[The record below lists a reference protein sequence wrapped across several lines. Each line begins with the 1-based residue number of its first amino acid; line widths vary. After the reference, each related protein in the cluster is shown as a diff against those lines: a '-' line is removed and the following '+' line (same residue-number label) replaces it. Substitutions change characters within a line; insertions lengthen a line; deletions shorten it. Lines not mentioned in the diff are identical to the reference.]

1 MTLPVSLA
9 SHSATSALQSGQASD
24 REKLGEVAQQF
35 EAIFLRQ
42 MLSAARKTDF
52 GGDDLFGGEGE
63 DTFREMQDA
72 QFADIA
78 SKSGM
83 IGFASSIEAQLSRF
97 VQAEK

>member
-1 MTLPVSLA
+1 MTTPVALA
-9 SHSATSALQSGQASD
+9 AHNASSALQPTQPSD

-42 MLSAARKTDF
+42 MLAAARKTDF
-52 GGDDLFGGEGE
+52 GGNDLFGGQGE

-83 IGFASSIEAQLSRF
+83 IGFAGSIEAQLSRF
-97 VQAEK
+97 VQPEQ